1 MSSILYI
8 WYCKLDYMT
17 KINWLFPY
25 KTRFLG
31 IVLILIHIPIKLLW
45 DAYYHGEYETH
56 ELPDAKNILFS
67 APHLFFIG
75 TTLVVLIGLFLVAF
89 SREKIEDEQIVQLR
103 LDSLRWAIYL
113 NYAILLFTLV
123 FTRGTKPNI
132 FSCSISGCRSCFLSC
147 DFSGSFTGL
156 TVPLNQ
162 TNPNEKQYPG
172 GTGDQKYHAGGA
184 GGKSGRIQA
193 DHQLHRKQ

>member
-17 KINWLFPY
+17 KTNWLFPY

-31 IVLILIHIPIKLLW
+31 IILILIHIPIKLLW
-45 DAYYHGEYETH
+45 DSYYHGEYETH
-56 ELPDAKNILFS
+56 ELPDSKNILFS

-75 TTLVVLIGLFLVAF
+75 TTLMVLIGLFLVAF

-123 FTRGTKPNI
+123 FTRGNETKHILLLNI
-132 FSCSISGCRSCFLSC
+132 WLPLLFFILRFQWILYRLNRS
-147 DFSGSFTGL
+147 
-156 TVPLNQ
+156 
-162 TNPNEKQYPG
+162 
-172 GTGDQKYHAGGA
+172 A
-184 GGKSGRIQA
+184 KS
-193 DHQLHRKQ
+193 DESK